1 MAVDRSRLPAVGS
14 DPPFAF
20 PTAHRL
26 TLPNGLD
33 VRNVEHRKMP
43 VVSAV
48 LLLPGGSAMDPAGRP
63 GLASLT
69 AALLDEGCGGRSG
82 LELYQELGRLGA
94 QLDVEVGMDAS
105 TVRMTTLGRCADAG
119 LALLAELVSVPRFEA
134 DAVDRL
140 RALRLDRLAQ
150 LRDVPAAV
158 ADRAFARLLY
168 GDGPYGH
175 LPSGTRP
182 GIRAL
187 TRADIVA
194 AHAGAY
200 RPTDATLV
208 VAGDGTRAQL
218 ERMATSAF
226 GGWTDG
232 GSTGTD
238 DPAARATA
246 SADANGL
253 EAARLV
259 VVDRPGAAQSE
270 LRLGHVGV
278 ARGTPDYFPLLVMNM
293 ALGGQFTSRINQNL
307 RETHGYT
314 YGARS
319 SFEFRRRPGPFSVA
333 TSVHTRATCDAIREV
348 LGELHG
354 VRDGRPLAP
363 EEIARAKAALTRGY
377 PRGFE
382 TAEQIGRG
390 LAQLSLHGLPDDH
403 FTRFGARVAAVEAAD
418 VARVAQIHLDPAR
431 LAVVIVGDQ
440 AAMADGLPALGL
452 GAPAP
457 MSLP

>member
-1 MAVDRSRLPAVGS
+1 MALDRSRLPVVDS

-20 PTAHRL
+20 PTVHHL
-26 TLPNGLD
+26 TLLNGLD
-33 VRNVEHRKMP
+33 VRIVEHRKMP

-48 LLLPGGSAMDPAGRP
+48 LLLPGGSATDPAGHP
-63 GLASLT
+63 GLMSLT
-69 AALLDEGCGGRSG
+69 AALLDEGCGERSS
-82 LELYQELGRLGA
+82 LALYQELGRLGA

-105 TVRMTTLGRCADAG
+105 TVRMTTLGRRAEAG
-119 LALLAELVSVPRFEA
+119 LALLAQLASEPRFEA
-134 DAVDRL
+134 DAVDRV

-175 LPSGTRP
+175 VPSGTRP
-182 GIRAL
+182 GIRDLA
-187 TRADIVA
+187 RDDIVA

-200 RPTDATLV
+200 RPAGATLV
-208 VAGDGTRAQL
+208 VVGDGTDAAL
-218 ERMATSAF
+218 ERMVTAAF
-226 GGWTDG
+226 GGWTG
-232 GSTGTD
+232 GASTGKEG
-238 DPAARATA
+238 PAAAARG
-246 SADANGL
+246 SAEANGS

-278 ARGTPDYFPLLVMNM
+278 ARSTPDYFPLLVMNM
-293 ALGGQFTSRINQNL
+293 ALGGQFTSRINLNL

-319 SFEFRRRPGPFSVA
+319 SFEFRRQPGPFSVA
-333 TSVHTRATCDAIREV
+333 TSVHTRVTCDAIREV

-354 VRDGRPLAP
+354 VRDGRPLAV

-390 LAQLSLHGLPDDH
+390 LAQLALHGLPDDH
-403 FTRFGARVAAVEAAD
+403 FSRFGPRVAAVEAAD
-418 VARVAQIHLDPAR
+418 VARVAEAYLDPAR
-431 LAVVIVGDQ
+431 LAAVIVGDLT
-440 AAMADGLPALGL
+440 AMADGLPALGL
-452 GAPAP
+452 GALAP
-457 MSLP
+457 MTLP